1 MLYCFVENEL
11 ISDPQ
16 PLPINYRN
24 ISNFYLLDEEILNS
38 FGFFRFVST
47 IIPSYNSNSEKIVET
62 LVLND
67 NLVTYNYEV
76 VPLSPEELYE
86 HVTNMKFFF
95 VALIEDF
102 LNTTVRVKDYK
113 DILHACSYINSSI
126 PSYQQESQAVI
137 HWRDLV
143 WVKAYEVQ
151 NAIANG
157 ERAIPT
163 QEEFMAELPVLV
175 WPE

>member
-1 MLYCFVENEL
+1 MYCLIENNN
-11 ISDPQ
+11 IGKPAT
-16 PLPINYRN
+16 LPKDYLN

-38 FGFFRFVST
+38 FGFFRFVPT
-47 IIPSYNSNSEKIVET
+47 EVPSYNSNVEKIVET
-62 LVLND
+62 LVLNN

-76 VPLSPEELYE
+76 VALSPEELYE
-86 HVTNMKFFF
+86 HVTNMKFLF
-95 VALIEDF
+95 VALIEEF

-143 WVKAYEVQ
+143 WVKAYEIQ
-151 NAIANG
+151 NAIVNG

-163 QEEFMAELPVLV
+163 QEEFMAELPVLE